1 MEFVVARGIMSTR
14 RHSGASDEAE
24 QQRARYALASA
35 AVASADFRPASVSA
49 AAESLPASGAA
60 TEPRPTSSDSMWQR
74 DSAQSE
80 PGEPWLF
87 ASLARSISPPPDAE
101 PSLFGSLKGLV
112 EPPSPDAKR
121 ESVRFRITTF

>member
-35 AVASADFRPASVSA
+35 AVASADFRPASGA

>member
-35 AVASADFRPASVSA
+35 AVASADF
-49 AAESLPASGAA
+49 
-60 TEPRPTSSDSMWQR
+60 RPTSSDSMWQR